1 MLCIRW
7 GLNSTGTKLGSEVC
21 VSLLGGI
28 LELALLEVISGIG
41 SEVGFEIRALT
52 HCGSSQSKITT
63 PARRIVVV
71 SIAKKANR

>member
-7 GLNSTGTKLGSEVC
+7 GLNSTGAKLGSEVC

-28 LELALLEVISGIG
+28 LELALPEVISGIG

-52 HCGSSQSKITT
+52 HCGSSQSKTT
-63 PARRIVVV
+63 APARRIVVV
-71 SIAKKANR
+71 SIAKKADR